1 MKKIYQIQSINIE
14 YSKILTR
21 MKVTKEFFQIY
32 LITSLGF
39 LLSITFFSL
48 GTLTTGYSNFKE
60 AYGQVGHGHNLP
72 PSIIGDRAI
81 SLNFNNPQIN
91 SVTEKNVFNFALV
104 DNKTGNN
111 IPHVTYIISIYN
123 QESKNT
129 FTANL
134 HGHDG
139 EIKLEFLNS
148 GFEGYNI
155 HANYDTLAASYVS
168 DFGSPIKIDGSVF
181 SNPGKYR
188 IVTEITGID
197 FDNTFLPEPLK
208 YEYNIEVK

>member
-1 MKKIYQIQSINIE
+1 
-14 YSKILTR
+14 
-21 MKVTKEFFQIY
+21 MKVTKKIFKFY
-32 LITSLGF
+32 LIITLGIF
-39 LLSITFFSL
+39 LPITFFSL
-48 GTLTTGYSNFKE
+48 GIITTDYSNIKG
-60 AYGQVGHGHNLP
+60 AYGQGGHGHNLP
-72 PSIIGDRAI
+72 PSIIGDREI
-81 SLNFNNPQIN
+81 SLNFNNPQII
-91 SVTEKNVFNFALV
+91 SATEKNVINFALV

-111 IPHVTYIISIYN
+111 IPHVTYIVSIYN
-123 QESKNT
+123 QENKNA

-139 EIKLEFLNS
+139 EIKLEFLNT

-168 DFGSPIKIDGSVF
+168 DFGSPIKIDGSIF
-181 SNPGKYR
+181 SDPGKYR
-188 IVTEITGID
+188 VVTEITGID